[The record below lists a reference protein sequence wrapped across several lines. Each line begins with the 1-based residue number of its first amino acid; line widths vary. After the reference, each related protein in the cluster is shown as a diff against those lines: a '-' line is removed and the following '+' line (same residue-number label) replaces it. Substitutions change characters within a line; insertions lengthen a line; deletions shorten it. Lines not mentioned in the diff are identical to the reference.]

1 MTKSQYTQ
9 NKKSYTVE
17 TMRMLG
23 TLSEDV
29 VAVDCACAE
38 VELRLFT
45 TLCEEMV
52 DGMLHTFL
60 NL

>member
-1 MTKSQYTQ
+1 
-9 NKKSYTVE
+9 
-17 TMRMLG
+17 MRI
-23 TLSEDV
+23 LSEDV

-45 TLCEEMV
+45 ALCEGMV

-60 NL
+60 SL